1 MYIKIRL
8 LLLIHSLSSS
18 FFFLSNFQIV
28 KIFVALFPGTVRPRR
43 LKLVIQENNGWMY
56 RVYQNQTAAAY
67 SFLYLFIFLSLRIFF
82 VKDFAGTI
90 APRILKFGTNVGYDL
105 YCVKEN
111 QPPLVYHSLYLSI
124 FLSLQ

>member
-1 MYIKIRL
+1 MYTKIRL
-8 LLLIHSLSSS
+8 LPLIHSLSSS

-28 KIFVALFPGTVRPRR
+28 KIFVALFQGTVRPRR
-43 LKLVIQENNGWMY
+43 LKLVIHENNGWMY

-111 QPPLVYHSLYLSI
+111 QPPLVYHSLYLSV